1 MAYQYEKVN
10 HELLVPQIEDQLMMY
25 MKQENIAIGEKLPSE
40 YKLAELFGVGRS
52 TIREAV
58 KSLVTK
64 GVLEVKRGS
73 GTYVRST
80 EMVAEDP
87 LGLAQFEDKYR
98 LAMELFEVRILLE
111 PEGKN
116 HIPKDMEFH
125 EAIAKCSGNR
135 VFEVL
140 VPIIYTAVTTFA
152 NLTNRQLMKETIET
166 HRAITDAILRGDSMG
181 ARCAM
186 IMHLTYNRQ
195 KLLELIEQREK
206 SSDKLRP

>member
-1 MAYQYEKVN
+1 MASRNATEEEKQ
-10 HELLVPQIEDQLMMY
+10 HIKELCDE
-25 MKQENIAIGEKLPSE
+25 
-40 YKLAELFGVGRS
+40 
-52 TIREAV
+52 
-58 KSLVTK
+58 
-64 GVLEVKRGS
+64 
-73 GTYVRST
+73 T
-80 EMVAEDP
+80 E
-87 LGLAQFEDKYR
+87 
-98 LAMELFEVRILLE
+98 RIYL
-111 PEGKN
+111 EGKN

-181 ARCAM
+181 AKCAM

-206 SSDKLRP
+206 SSDKLKL

>member
-1 MAYQYEKVN
+1 MYKTLHKKQGSVT
-10 HELLVPQIEDQLMMY
+10 VQLRF
-25 MKQENIAIGEKLPSE
+25 A
-40 YKLAELFGVGRS
+40 RS
-52 TIREAV
+52 
-58 KSLVTK
+58 SVTFCA
-64 GVLEVKRGS
+64 KRDI
-73 GTYVRST
+73 Y
-80 EMVAEDP
+80 
-87 LGLAQFEDKYR
+87 L
-98 LAMELFEVRILLE
+98 
-111 PEGKN
+111 EGKN

-181 ARCAM
+181 AKCAM

-206 SSDKLRP
+206 SSDKLTP